1 LTHSGWLECA
11 AQHDKLKC
19 IGHFVDAFRGGL
31 SVISDTTTE
40 VWWGNL
46 VVRSGKLGLCA
57 CYTPKLDS
65 RPTFPTI
72 MTSVLEIIPL
82 GGIGE
87 FGMNCMAL
95 RYGDEM
101 IILDAGMGFPEETAY
116 GVDVSIPNFEFL
128 EPYRD
133 DITAIVL
140 THGHEDHL
148 GALPY
153 ILKRFNVPVYCSH
166 FTAGL
171 AESKL
176 EEHELLGDVL
186 LHRVEPRD
194 VVELGAFTVEFIR
207 VSHSLVDCFSL
218 AIKTPVGTIIHT
230 GDYKVD
236 ETPVIGEP
244 IDLRSFRR
252 YGQDGVL
259 ALLSDSTNATVPGR
273 TPSERAVIPAFEE
286 IFVEAKG
293 RIIVAAFASSIH
305 RLQIVMDVSQQFN
318 RRVCVLG
325 RSMQKN
331 VEVADRLG
339 YLDIPDGLLVSL
351 NQAKLMSDAEV
362 VFLVTGSQGES
373 RAALSQM
380 ATQSYKGLTIDEGDT
395 VVLSARI
402 IPGNERL
409 ISRMIGFIYKRGAN
423 IIEEKRRLIHVS
435 GHASQE
441 DIRILTEAVRPRY
454 VVPIHGEY
462 RMLFR
467 HKEFVKNH
475 LGYAEDDIIL
485 IENGDVLEL
494 DGERAAVIDKREV
507 GRTFIDDSGFE
518 EISSDLI
525 RERKQLAYEGTIT
538 LAVTIRDD
546 TGELLGDPRIVARGV
561 RGLSSNGLG
570 SLGQSSGDDGVAEND
585 MLKGALLVVSAA
597 LAGASRQTLED
608 DSLLKEHLRVELKR
622 FIQKQTGSRP
632 VIMPM
637 IIRV

>member
-1 LTHSGWLECA
+1 VS
-11 AQHDKLKC
+11 
-19 IGHFVDAFRGGL
+19 
-31 SVISDTTTE
+31 
-40 VWWGNL
+40 
-46 VVRSGKLGLCA
+46 
-57 CYTPKLDS
+57 
-65 RPTFPTI
+65 
-72 MTSVLEIIPL
+72 SVLEIIPL

-87 FGMNCMAL
+87 FGMNCMAV
-95 RYGDEM
+95 RYEDEM
-101 IILDAGMGFPEETAY
+101 LILDAGMGFPEETAY
-116 GVDVSIPNFEFL
+116 GVDVCIPNFDFL
-128 EPYRD
+128 EEYRD
-133 DITAIVL
+133 HITAIVL

-176 EEHELLGDVL
+176 EEHELTNDVL

-194 VVELGAFTVEFIR
+194 VVDIGVFSVEFIR

-252 YGQDGVL
+252 YGQEGVL

-286 IFVEAKG
+286 IFAEAGG

-305 RLQIVMDVSQQFN
+305 RLQIVIDIAQQFN
-318 RRVCVLG
+318 RKVCVLG

-331 VEVADRLG
+331 VEISDRLG
-339 YLDIPDGLLVSL
+339 YLDIHDGLLVSL
-351 NQAKLMSDAEV
+351 NEAKQMRDNEI
-362 VFLVTGSQGES
+362 VFLVTGSQGEA

-380 ATQSYKGLTIDEGDT
+380 ATQSYKGLMIDEGDT

-409 ISRMIGFIYKRGAN
+409 ISRMIGMIYKRGAN
-423 IIEEKRRLIHVS
+423 IIEEKRRLVHVS

-441 DIRILTEAVRPRY
+441 DIRIMTEAVRPKF

-475 LGYAEDDIIL
+475 LGYAEENIVL

-494 DGERAAVIDKREV
+494 DGERAAVVGKREI
-507 GRTFIDDSGFE
+507 GRTFIDDTGFE
-518 EISSDLI
+518 EIESETI
-525 RERKQLAYEGTIT
+525 RERRQLAYEGMIT
-538 LAVTIRDD
+538 LIVTINGQ
-546 TGELLGDPRIVARGV
+546 TGELQSPPEIVTRGV
-561 RGLSSNGLG
+561 RGFDSTNG
-570 SLGQSSGDDGVAEND
+570 SLKDAQRVVA
-585 MLKGALLVVSAA
+585 AA
-597 LAGASRQTLED
+597 IAGASRQTLADE
-608 DSLLKEHLRVELKR
+608 SLLKEHVRVELKR
-622 FIQKQTGSRP
+622 FIQKLTGARP
-632 VIMPM
+632 VIMP
-637 IIRV
+637 VVVQV

>member
-1 LTHSGWLECA
+1 MS
-11 AQHDKLKC
+11 
-19 IGHFVDAFRGGL
+19 
-31 SVISDTTTE
+31 
-40 VWWGNL
+40 N
-46 VVRSGKLGLCA
+46 
-57 CYTPKLDS
+57 
-65 RPTFPTI
+65 
-72 MTSVLEIIPL
+72 VLEIIPL

-87 FGMNCMAL
+87 FGMNCMAV
-95 RYGDEM
+95 RYEDEM

-116 GVDVSIPNFEFL
+116 GVDVCIPNFDFL

-133 DITAIVL
+133 NITAIVL

-153 ILKRFNVPVYCSH
+153 ILKKFNVPVYCSH

-176 EEHELLGDVL
+176 EEHDLVENTLV
-186 LHRVEPRD
+186 HRVAPRD
-194 VVELGAFTVEFIR
+194 VVDIGHFSVEFIR

-252 YGQDGVL
+252 YGQEGVL

-286 IFVEAKG
+286 IFAEAEG

-305 RLQIVMDVSQQFN
+305 RLQIVLDVAQQFN
-318 RRVCVLG
+318 RRVCILG
-325 RSMQKN
+325 RSMHKN
-331 VEVADRLG
+331 VEVSDRLG

-351 NQAKLMSDAEV
+351 NQAKQMGDHEI

-380 ATQSYKGLTIDEGDT
+380 AGQSYKGLMIDEGDT

-409 ISRMIGFIYKRGAN
+409 ISRMIGMIYKRGAN

-441 DIRILTEAVRPRY
+441 DIRIMTEAVRPKF

-475 LGYAEDDIIL
+475 LGYAEENIIL

-494 DGERAAVIDKREV
+494 DGERATVVEKREV
-507 GRTFIDDSGFE
+507 PRTFIDDSGFE
-518 EISSDLI
+518 EITSETV
-525 RERKQLAYEGTIT
+525 RQRKQMAYEGIVT
-538 LAVTIRDD
+538 LVVTIDAE
-546 TGELLGDPRIVARGV
+546 TGELQTQPEIVARGV
-561 RGLSSNGLG
+561 RGFDSSNGNVKDA
-570 SLGQSSGDDGVAEND
+570 QQVVA
-585 MLKGALLVVSAA
+585 AA
-597 LAGASRQTLED
+597 LAGASRQTIQDEG
-608 DSLLKEHLRVELKR
+608 LLKEHLRVELKR
-622 FIQKQTGSRP
+622 FIQKLTGSRP
-632 VIMPM
+632 VIMP
-637 IIRV
+637 VVVQV

>member
-1 LTHSGWLECA
+1 VS
-11 AQHDKLKC
+11 
-19 IGHFVDAFRGGL
+19 
-31 SVISDTTTE
+31 
-40 VWWGNL
+40 N
-46 VVRSGKLGLCA
+46 
-57 CYTPKLDS
+57 
-65 RPTFPTI
+65 
-72 MTSVLEIIPL
+72 VLEIIPL

-87 FGMNCMAL
+87 FGMNCMSV

-116 GVDVSIPNFEFL
+116 GVDISIPNFEFL
-128 EPYRD
+128 EEYRD
-133 DITAIVL
+133 NIIAIVL

-148 GALPY
+148 GALPF

-176 EEHELLGDVL
+176 DEHDLLGDTL
-186 LHRVEPRD
+186 IHRVAPRD
-194 VVELGAFTVEFIR
+194 VVEIGPFIVEFIR

-252 YGQDGVL
+252 YGQEGVL

-286 IFVEAKG
+286 IFAEAAG

-305 RLQIVMDVSQQFN
+305 RLQIVLDIAQQFD
-318 RRVCVLG
+318 RKVCVLG

-331 VEVADRLG
+331 VEIAERLG
-339 YLDIPDGLLVSL
+339 YLDIPDGLLVPL
-351 NQAKLMSDAEV
+351 NEAKQTKDNGI

-380 ATQSYKGLTIDEGDT
+380 AVQSYKGMSIEEGDT

-402 IPGNERL
+402 IPGNERV

-441 DIRILTEAVRPRY
+441 DIRIMTEAVRPKF

-467 HKEFVKNH
+467 HKEFIKNH
-475 LGYAEDDIIL
+475 VGYNEENIIL

-494 DGERAAVIDKREV
+494 DGERAAIINKRDI
-507 GRTFIDDSGFE
+507 GRTFIDDTGFE
-518 EISSDLI
+518 QIERETV
-525 RERKQLAYEGTIT
+525 RERKQMAAEGIVT
-538 LAVTIRDD
+538 LIVTIDGE
-546 TGELLGDPRIVARGV
+546 TGELQATPEIVVRGV
-561 RGLSSNGLG
+561 QGFDGQNG
-570 SLGQSSGDDGVAEND
+570 SLKDAQR
-585 MLKGALLVVSAA
+585 VVEAA
-597 LAGASRQTLED
+597 VTGASRDTLAD
-608 DSLLKEHLRVELKR
+608 QSLLKEHVRVELKR
-622 FIQKQTGSRP
+622 FIQKLTGARP
-632 VIMPM
+632 VIMPVVVQ
-637 IIRV
+637 I

>member
-1 LTHSGWLECA
+1 VS
-11 AQHDKLKC
+11 
-19 IGHFVDAFRGGL
+19 
-31 SVISDTTTE
+31 
-40 VWWGNL
+40 
-46 VVRSGKLGLCA
+46 
-57 CYTPKLDS
+57 
-65 RPTFPTI
+65 
-72 MTSVLEIIPL
+72 SVLEIIPL

-87 FGMNCMAL
+87 FGMNCMAV
-95 RYGDEM
+95 RYEDEM
-101 IILDAGMGFPEETAY
+101 LILDAGMGFPEETAY
-116 GVDVSIPNFEFL
+116 GVDVCIPNFDFL
-128 EPYRD
+128 ERYRD
-133 DITAIVL
+133 NITAIVL

-153 ILKRFNVPVYCSH
+153 ILKKFNVPVYCSH

-176 EEHELLGDVL
+176 EEHDLIGDTL
-186 LHRVEPRD
+186 MHRVEPRD
-194 VVELGAFTVEFIR
+194 VVNIGVFSVEFIR

-218 AIKTPVGTIIHT
+218 AITTPVGIIIHT

-252 YGQDGVL
+252 YGQEGVL

-286 IFVEAKG
+286 IFAEAGG

-305 RLQIVMDVSQQFN
+305 RLQIVLDVAQQFN
-318 RRVCVLG
+318 RKVCVLG
-325 RSMQKN
+325 RSMLKN

-339 YLDIPDGLLVSL
+339 YLDIPDGLLVPL
-351 NQAKLMSDAEV
+351 NEAKQMRHHEV

-380 ATQSYKGLTIDEGDT
+380 ASQSYKGLMIDEGDT

-409 ISRMIGFIYKRGAN
+409 ISRMIGMIYKRGAN

-441 DIRILTEAVRPRY
+441 DIRIMTEAVRPKF

-475 LGYAEDDIIL
+475 LGYAEENIIL

-494 DGERAAVIDKREV
+494 DGERAAVIEKREV
-507 GRTFIDDSGFE
+507 PRTFIDDSGFE
-518 EISSDLI
+518 EITSETV
-525 RERKQLAYEGTIT
+525 RQRKQLAYEGMVT
-538 LAVTIRDD
+538 LVVTIDAE
-546 TGELLGDPRIVARGV
+546 TGALQSPPEIVARGV
-561 RGLSSNGLG
+561 RGFDSANGLMKDA
-570 SLGQSSGDDGVAEND
+570 QR
-585 MLKGALLVVSAA
+585 VVTAA
-597 LAGASRQTLED
+597 LAGASRQTIQDE
-608 DSLLKEHLRVELKR
+608 SLLKEHLRVELKR
-622 FIQKQTGSRP
+622 FIQKLTGARP
-632 VIMPM
+632 VIMP
-637 IIRV
+637 VVVQV

>member
-1 LTHSGWLECA
+1 VS
-11 AQHDKLKC
+11 
-19 IGHFVDAFRGGL
+19 
-31 SVISDTTTE
+31 
-40 VWWGNL
+40 
-46 VVRSGKLGLCA
+46 
-57 CYTPKLDS
+57 
-65 RPTFPTI
+65 
-72 MTSVLEIIPL
+72 SVLEIIPL

-87 FGMNCMAL
+87 FGMNCMAV

-101 IILDAGMGFPEETAY
+101 LILDAGMGFPEEASY
-116 GVDVSIPNFEFL
+116 GVDVCIPNFDFL
-128 EPYRD
+128 EEYRD
-133 DITAIVL
+133 EITAIIL

-153 ILKRFNVPVYCSH
+153 ILKKFNVPVYCSH

-176 EEHELLGDVL
+176 EEHELLDNVL

-194 VVELGAFTVEFIR
+194 VVELGTFTIEFIR

-252 YGQDGVL
+252 YGQEGVL

-286 IFVEAKG
+286 IFAESTG
-293 RIIVAAFASSIH
+293 RIVVAAFASSIH
-305 RLQIVMDVSQQFN
+305 RLQIVLDIAQQYN
-318 RRVCVLG
+318 RKVCVLG

-331 VEVADRLG
+331 VEIADRLG
-339 YLDIPDGLLVSL
+339 YLDIPDGLLISL
-351 NQAKLMSDAEV
+351 NQAKQISDDAI
-362 VFLVTGSQGES
+362 VFLVTGSQGEQ

-380 ATQSYKGLTIDEGDT
+380 ATQSYKGLMIDEGDT

-423 IIEEKRRLIHVS
+423 IIEEKRRLVHVS

-441 DIRILTEAVRPRY
+441 DIRIMTEAVRPKF

-475 LGYAEDDIIL
+475 LGYAEENIIL

-494 DGERAAVIDKREV
+494 DGERASVTGKREI

-518 EISSDLI
+518 EIDSETV
-525 RERKQLAYEGTIT
+525 RERRQLAFEGTVT
-538 LAVTIRDD
+538 LIVTIDSE
-546 TGELLGDPRIVARGV
+546 TGVLHGEPKIVTRGV
-561 RGLSSNGLG
+561 RGFPSSNGFA
-570 SLGQSSGDDGVAEND
+570 QVDGHGLTSDPENSD
-585 MLKGALLVVSAA
+585 LLEDAQRVVTAA
-597 LAGASRQTLED
+597 IAGASRQTLADET
-608 DSLLKEHLRVELKR
+608 LLKEHVRVELKR
-622 FIQKQTGSRP
+622 FIQKQTGARP
-632 VIMPM
+632 VIMPVVVQ
-637 IIRV
+637 I

>member
-1 LTHSGWLECA
+1 
-11 AQHDKLKC
+11 
-19 IGHFVDAFRGGL
+19 V
-31 SVISDTTTE
+31 
-40 VWWGNL
+40 GN
-46 VVRSGKLGLCA
+46 
-57 CYTPKLDS
+57 
-65 RPTFPTI
+65 
-72 MTSVLEIIPL
+72 VLEIIPL

-87 FGMNCMAL
+87 FGMNCMAV
-95 RYGDEM
+95 RYDDEM

-116 GVDVSIPNFEFL
+116 GVDVSVPDFDFL
-128 EPYRD
+128 EEYREQ
-133 DITAIVL
+133 ITAIIL

-153 ILKRFNVPVYCSH
+153 ILKKFNVPVYASH
-166 FTAGL
+166 FTIGL

-176 EEHELLGDVL
+176 EEHDLLGDVL
-186 LHRVEPRD
+186 IHRVEPRD
-194 VVELGAFTVEFIR
+194 TVELGPFKIEFIR

-218 AIKTPVGTIIHT
+218 AITTPVGTIIHT

-244 IDLRSFRR
+244 IDLRTFRR
-252 YGQDGVL
+252 YGQEGVL

-286 IFVEAKG
+286 IFAEATG
-293 RIIVAAFASSIH
+293 RIVVAAFASSIH
-305 RLQIVMDVSQQFN
+305 RLQIVLDVAQQFG

-331 VEVADRLG
+331 VEIADRLG
-339 YLDIPDGLLVSL
+339 YLDIPDGLMVSL
-351 NQAKLMSDAEV
+351 NETKRMDDSEI
-362 VFLVTGSQGES
+362 VFLVTGSQGEP

-380 ATQSYKGLTIDEGDT
+380 ATQSYKGLTIEEGDT

-402 IPGNERL
+402 IPGNERS
-409 ISRMIGFIYKRGAN
+409 ISRLIGCIYKRGAN

-441 DIRILTEAVRPRY
+441 DIKIMTEAVRPKF

-475 LGYAEDDIIL
+475 LGYAEENIIL

-494 DGERAAVIDKREV
+494 DGERAVVVDKREV

-518 EISSDLI
+518 EIDRETV
-525 RERKQLAYEGTIT
+525 RERKQIAYDGVIT
-538 LAVTIRDD
+538 LVIKINEQ
-546 TGELLGDPRIVARGV
+546 TGEQEAPAEIVARGV
-561 RGLSSNGLG
+561 IGLDGSNGYHKDA
-570 SLGQSSGDDGVAEND
+570 QRIIAEAISNASTTERQD
-585 MLKGALLVVSAA
+585 M
-597 LAGASRQTLED
+597 
-608 DSLLKEHLRVELKR
+608 SLLRERIRLDVKR
-622 FIQKQTGSRP
+622 FLQKQTGAKP
-632 VIMPM
+632 VITP
-637 IIRV
+637 VLVQV

>member
-1 LTHSGWLECA
+1 MS
-11 AQHDKLKC
+11 
-19 IGHFVDAFRGGL
+19 
-31 SVISDTTTE
+31 
-40 VWWGNL
+40 N
-46 VVRSGKLGLCA
+46 
-57 CYTPKLDS
+57 
-65 RPTFPTI
+65 
-72 MTSVLEIIPL
+72 VLEIIPL

-87 FGMNCMAL
+87 FGMNCMAV
-95 RYGDEM
+95 RYEDEM
-101 IILDAGMGFPEETAY
+101 LILDAGMGFTEESAY
-116 GVDVSIPNFEFL
+116 GVDVCIPDFSFL
-128 EPYRD
+128 EEYRD
-133 DITAIVL
+133 NITAIVL

-153 ILKRFNVPVYCSH
+153 LLKKFYVPVYCSH

-176 EEHELLGDVL
+176 EEHDLTGDTL

-194 VVELGAFTVEFIR
+194 IVDIGVFSIEFIR

-286 IFVEAKG
+286 IFDEAKG

-305 RLQIVMDVSQQFN
+305 RIQIVLDCAQKFD
-318 RRVCVLG
+318 RKVCVLG

-331 VEVADRLG
+331 VEIAERLG
-339 YLDIPDGLLVSL
+339 YLDVPDGLMIGI
-351 NQAKLMSDAEV
+351 NDAKHFSDHEI
-362 VFLVTGSQGES
+362 VFLVTGSQAKP
-373 RAALSQM
+373 RAALYQL
-380 ATQSYKGLTIDEGDT
+380 ATQVYKGLTIEEGDT

-402 IPGNERL
+402 IPGNERA
-409 ISRMIGFIYKRGAN
+409 ISKLIGFIYKRGAN

-435 GHASQE
+435 GHASQD
-441 DIRILTEAVRPRY
+441 DIRIMTEAVRPKF

-475 LGYAEDDIIL
+475 LGYAEENIIL

-494 DGERAAVIDKREV
+494 DGERAVVVNKRDI
-507 GRTFIDDSGFE
+507 GRTFIDDTGFE
-518 EISSDLI
+518 EIEGETV
-525 RERKQLAYEGTIT
+525 RERKQMASEGMVTLIVTIDGET
-538 LAVTIRDD
+538 GQLQAQPEIVMRGVQGFDGTNGSLKDAQRVIEAAVTGASR
-546 TGELLGDPRIVARGV
+546 
-561 RGLSSNGLG
+561 
-570 SLGQSSGDDGVAEND
+570 D
-585 MLKGALLVVSAA
+585 MLKD
-597 LAGASRQTLED
+597 Q
-608 DSLLKEHLRVELKR
+608 SLLKEHVRVELKR
-622 FIQKQTGSRP
+622 FIQKLTGGRP
-632 VIMPM
+632 VILPVVV
-637 IIRV
+637 RV

>member
-1 LTHSGWLECA
+1 MS
-11 AQHDKLKC
+11 
-19 IGHFVDAFRGGL
+19 
-31 SVISDTTTE
+31 
-40 VWWGNL
+40 N
-46 VVRSGKLGLCA
+46 
-57 CYTPKLDS
+57 
-65 RPTFPTI
+65 
-72 MTSVLEIIPL
+72 VLEIIPL

-87 FGMNCMAL
+87 FGMNCMSV

-116 GVDVSIPNFEFL
+116 GVDISIPNFDFL
-128 EPYRD
+128 EEYRD
-133 DITAIVL
+133 NIVAIVL
-140 THGHEDHL
+140 THGHEDHI
-148 GALPY
+148 GALPF

-176 EEHELLGDVL
+176 EEHDLLGDTL
-186 LHRVEPRD
+186 LHRVAPRD
-194 VVELGAFTVEFIR
+194 VVEIGPFTVEFIR

-252 YGQDGVL
+252 YGQEGVL

-286 IFVEAKG
+286 IFAEAEG

-305 RLQIVMDVSQQFN
+305 RLQIVLDIAQQFN
-318 RRVCVLG
+318 RKVCVLG

-331 VEVADRLG
+331 VEIADRLG
-339 YLDIPDGLLVSL
+339 YLDIPDGLIVGL
-351 NQAKLMSDAEV
+351 NEAKQMRANRI

-373 RAALSQM
+373 RAALSQL
-380 ATQSYKGLTIDEGDT
+380 ATQSYKGMSIEEGDT

-441 DIRILTEAVRPRY
+441 DIRIMTEAVRPKF

-467 HKEFVKNH
+467 HKEFIKNH
-475 LGYAEDDIIL
+475 VGYKEEDIIL

-494 DGERAAVIDKREV
+494 DGERAAVINKREI
-507 GRTFIDDSGFE
+507 GRTFIDDTGFE
-518 EISSDLI
+518 QIERETV
-525 RERKQLAYEGTIT
+525 RERKQMAAEGIVT
-538 LAVTIRDD
+538 LIVTIDGE
-546 TGELLGDPRIVARGV
+546 TGELQATPEIVVRGV
-561 RGLSSNGLG
+561 QGFDGQNG
-570 SLGQSSGDDGVAEND
+570 SLKDAQRVIE
-585 MLKGALLVVSAA
+585 AA
-597 LAGASRQTLED
+597 VTGASRDMLADQT
-608 DSLLKEHLRVELKR
+608 LLKEHVRVELKR
-622 FIQKQTGSRP
+622 FIQKLTGARP
-632 VIMPM
+632 VIMP
-637 IIRV
+637 VVVQV

>member
-1 LTHSGWLECA
+1 VS
-11 AQHDKLKC
+11 
-19 IGHFVDAFRGGL
+19 
-31 SVISDTTTE
+31 
-40 VWWGNL
+40 
-46 VVRSGKLGLCA
+46 
-57 CYTPKLDS
+57 
-65 RPTFPTI
+65 
-72 MTSVLEIIPL
+72 SVLEIIPL

-87 FGMNCMAL
+87 FGMNCMAV

-101 IILDAGMGFPEETAY
+101 LILDAGMGFPEETAY
-116 GVDVSIPNFEFL
+116 GVDVCIPNFDFL
-128 EPYRD
+128 EEYRD
-133 DITAIVL
+133 HITAIVL

-153 ILKRFNVPVYCSH
+153 ILKKFNVPVYCSH

-176 EEHELLGDVL
+176 EEHDLVGDTL
-186 LHRVEPRD
+186 IHRVAPRD
-194 VVELGAFTVEFIR
+194 VANIGSFEVEFIR

-218 AIKTPVGTIIHT
+218 AIKSPVGTIIHT

-252 YGQDGVL
+252 YGQEGVL

-286 IFVEAKG
+286 IFAEASG

-305 RLQIVMDVSQQFN
+305 RLQIVLDVSQQFN
-318 RRVCVLG
+318 RKVCVLG
-325 RSMQKN
+325 RSMLKN

-339 YLDIPDGLLVSL
+339 YLDIPDGLLVPL
-351 NQAKLMSDAEV
+351 NEAKQMRDHEI

-380 ATQSYKGLTIDEGDT
+380 ASQSYKGLMIDEGDT

-409 ISRMIGFIYKRGAN
+409 ISRMIGMIYKRGAN

-441 DIRILTEAVRPRY
+441 DIKIMTEAVRPKF

-475 LGYAEDDIIL
+475 LGYREENIVL

-494 DGERAAVIDKREV
+494 DGERATIIEKREV
-507 GRTFIDDSGFE
+507 PRTFIDDSGFE
-518 EISSDLI
+518 EITSETV
-525 RERKQLAYEGTIT
+525 RQRKQLAYEGLIT
-538 LAVTIRDD
+538 VVVTIDRE
-546 TGELLGDPRIVARGV
+546 TGELQSPPEIVSRGV
-561 RGLSSNGLG
+561 RGFDSTNGVMEDA
-570 SLGQSSGDDGVAEND
+570 QRVVA
-585 MLKGALLVVSAA
+585 AA
-597 LAGASRQTLED
+597 LAGASRTTLQDET
-608 DSLLKEHLRVELKR
+608 LLKEHVRVELKR
-622 FIQKQTGSRP
+622 YIQKLTGSRP
-632 VIMPM
+632 VILP
-637 IIRV
+637 VVVTV